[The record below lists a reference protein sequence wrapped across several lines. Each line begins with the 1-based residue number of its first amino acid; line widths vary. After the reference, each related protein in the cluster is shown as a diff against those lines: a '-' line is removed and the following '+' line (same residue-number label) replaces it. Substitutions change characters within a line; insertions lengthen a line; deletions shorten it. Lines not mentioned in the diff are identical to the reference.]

1 MKRKT
6 FLTALCGLLTALSV
20 VVMLPTLIIP
30 IFTYL
35 SPMIAGII
43 MCLVM
48 YVADKKWALG
58 VYFAVSAVLLI
69 ILTDKESALMYVTL
83 FGYYPLI
90 KPVTEKCKK
99 PVAILLKAL
108 LFNGSAVL
116 TALCAVYIFAV
127 PAEEYTEF
135 GKFAVP
141 ILLVLTNTA
150 MFLYD
155 FTLTKYEPILKGFA
169 KKLLKNIK

>member
-20 VVMLPTLIIP
+20 VIMLPTLIIP

-35 SPMIAGII
+35 SPMIAGIV

-58 VYFAVSAVLLI
+58 VYFAVSAVSLI
-69 ILTDKESALMYVTL
+69 ILTDKEAALMYVTL

-99 PVAILLKAL
+99 PVTILLKAL
-108 LFNGSAVL
+108 LFNGSFVL
-116 TALCAVYIFAV
+116 TALCAVYIFSV
-127 PAEEYTEF
+127 PEEEYTEF

-141 ILLVLTNTA
+141 LFLVLTNTA

-155 FTLTKYEPILKGFA
+155 FALTKYEPILKGLA